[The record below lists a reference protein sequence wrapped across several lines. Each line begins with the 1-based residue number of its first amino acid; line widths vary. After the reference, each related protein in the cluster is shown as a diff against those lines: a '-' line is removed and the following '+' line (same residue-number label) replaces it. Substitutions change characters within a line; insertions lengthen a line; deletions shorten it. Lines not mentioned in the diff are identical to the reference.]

1 LKLNISF
8 NIFTVNEHGFDLL
21 TGEIMKIY
29 DTLTKK
35 KQELVP
41 KRNRE
46 IGIYLCG
53 PTVYDYGHLG
63 HGRSAIVFDIFR
75 RFLIYKGFKVTFVRN
90 WTDIDD
96 KTIER
101 ANKQGKTVKELT
113 EEFIEI
119 YKKDFRD
126 LNILEPDYAPKPTM
140 HMDEIIDLI
149 KKLFENGHAYILTD
163 GVYFDIT
170 TFSDYGRLSGQ
181 PLEELKSGARVNVSD
196 EKRNPGDFALWK
208 FEKPDEPSW
217 ESPWGK
223 GRPGWHIE
231 CSAMS
236 VKYLGE
242 KFDIHCGGQDL
253 TFPHHE
259 DEIAQSKG
267 AGFSFARYWMHNGFL
282 NIDNE
287 KMSKS
292 LGNFFAL
299 REVFE
304 KYSPLTVR
312 YFLLSAHYRAPLNYS
327 LKTLTQADH
336 TLKRYNDFIQRVSEI
351 SKREIP
357 GNDVQNISR
366 LAEEAV
372 EGFDT
377 GLEDDLNISKSLA
390 SIAEITKEINILIDS
405 DCLSSTA
412 AKLVLEFF
420 KNVDSVLGVFTFKKD
435 MLPEEIEHLIEE
447 RNRARASKDFNR
459 ADMIRKELLELGIVL
474 EDTKEGTRWKKMG

>member
-1 LKLNISF
+1 
-8 NIFTVNEHGFDLL
+8 
-21 TGEIMKIY
+21 MKIY
-29 DTLTKK
+29 DTLTKM
-35 KQELVP
+35 KQDLETDG
-41 KRNRE
+41 KRE

-63 HGRSAIVFDIFR
+63 HGRSAIVFDVLR
-75 RFLIYKGFKVTFVRN
+75 RFLIYKGLNVIYVRN

-101 ANKQGKTVKELT
+101 ANKRGITVKELT

-119 YKKDFRD
+119 YEKDFKD
-126 LNILEPDYAPKPTM
+126 LNILEPDYAPKPTE
-140 HMDEIIDLI
+140 HMEEIIDLI
-149 KKLFENGHAYILTD
+149 KKLFDNGHAYVISD
-163 GVYFDIT
+163 GVYFDIS
-170 TFSDYGRLSGQ
+170 TFSGYGSLSGQ
-181 PLEELKSGARVNVSD
+181 PLEELKSGARVDVSD
-196 EKRNPGDFALWK
+196 EKHNPGDFALWK
-208 FEKPDEPSW
+208 FEKPGEPSW

-236 VKYLGE
+236 VKYLGNE
-242 KFDIHCGGQDL
+242 FDIHCGGQDL

-267 AGFSFARYWMHNGFL
+267 AGFGFAKYWMHNGFL

-292 LGNFFAL
+292 LGNFFTL

-304 KYSPLTVR
+304 KYNPLSVR

-327 LKTLTQADH
+327 VETLTQADH

-351 SKREIP
+351 LKK
-357 GNDVQNISR
+357 DVSGADVEKLTR
-366 LAEEAV
+366 LSEEALK
-372 EGFDT
+372 GFDS

-390 SIAEITKEINILIDS
+390 SIAEFTKEVNIIMDNNGLTS
-405 DCLSSTA
+405 EGA
-412 AKLVLEFF
+412 RVVLDFL
-420 KNVDSVLGVFTFKKD
+420 KKVDSVLGVFTFEKEI
-435 MLPEEIEHLIEE
+435 LPEDIETMIEQ
-447 RNRARASKDFNR
+447 RNRARAEKDFSR
-459 ADMIRKELLELGIVL
+459 ADMIRQKLFDFGIVL
-474 EDTKEGTRWKKMG
+474 EDTKDGTRWKRKD